1 MLEQSEASKNAGL
14 LRLANPHYKSYFKKK
29 PALCEQQLLL
39 AANKDKEWDILRYA
53 QNEQEREWISNSR

>member
-1 MLEQSEASKNAGL
+1 M
-14 LRLANPHYKSYFKKK
+14 KK